1 MSRSEDASHASFF
14 IAGAMWILEFCL
26 TFIFT
31 IAKQDLGESALSY
44 DIFIGIIHAV
54 ILLVAAYE
62 DLKYGTNHLMWIIIL
77 SVVMNYLM
85 GFLATLGIVALLV
98 GVVVCCICAYFGSAG
113 LSAVLL
119 YSALGGSISGIIAAL
134 FFVGTIIS
142 SMIVMN
148 SAW

>member
-1 MSRSEDASHASFF
+1 M
-14 IAGAMWILEFCL
+14 
-26 TFIFT
+26 
-31 IAKQDLGESALSY
+31 
-44 DIFIGIIHAV
+44 
-54 ILLVAAYE
+54 AAYE